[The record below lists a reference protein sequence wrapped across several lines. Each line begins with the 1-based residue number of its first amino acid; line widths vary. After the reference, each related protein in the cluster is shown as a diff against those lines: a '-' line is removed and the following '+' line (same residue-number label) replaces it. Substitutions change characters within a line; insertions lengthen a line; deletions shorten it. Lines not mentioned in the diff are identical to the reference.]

1 MEFYQQNEDK
11 EVNTVSVFKFVK
23 EGKGIR
29 IFTEV
34 LNQGTV
40 SEYI

>member
-1 MEFYQQNEDK
+1 M
-11 EVNTVSVFKFVK
+11 NTVSVFKYVK
-23 EGKGIR
+23 EAKGIR

-34 LNQGTV
+34 LNMGTV